1 MSGKE
6 FFNAE
11 MKQKFESIGSK
22 LYNLKYSLELF
33 INYLECESDISL
45 NLVCLA
51 LILNNYFS
59 IVKDEYNSL
68 EESLGLLL

>member
-1 MSGKE
+1 MSGQE